1 MLSLLAQADG
11 MSLAEAEQS
20 IGVQNFGDFLE
31 LTRGIWTEGGWLMGP
46 LFALAVFIFFEA
58 VSLVMRLDRAKL
70 SLPFWWGST
79 VFLAVA
85 YLIVAF
91 MAKGFILGMLG
102 IAFDPDIGA
111 SPAEYGILAAFGIF
125 ANPFLW
131 LALFSYRPC
140 KRGVLD
146 QDIWE
151 RWIENPSG
159 SRGYIGEVVR
169 FVVGDR
175 LSEESIDRLEAVR
188 SSLVPD
194 VNQKITVL
202 SSLVTLAPLMGLLGT
217 VIGMLDTFRGLGSS
231 SGQAAELV
239 ANGIR
244 VALITTQTGL
254 TIAIPGYVFIALA
267 VRSRNSFSVF
277 LTELETCITRR
288 LHAGKRDKGVAA

>member
-1 MLSLLAQADG
+1 MLSFLAQADSI
-11 MSLAEAEQS
+11 SLAEAEQS
-20 IGVQNFGDFLE
+20 IGVQDFGDFIE
-31 LTRGIWTEGGWLMGP
+31 LTRGIWSEGGWLMGP

-70 SLPFWWGST
+70 SMPFWWGSLA
-79 VFLAVA
+79 FMAVA
-85 YLIVAF
+85 YLIVAVA
-91 MAKGFILGMLG
+91 AKSVVLGMIG
-102 IAFDPDIGA
+102 RSFDPEIGA
-111 SPAEYGILAAFGIF
+111 GAVDYAILVAFGIF
-125 ANPFLW
+125 ANPFMW
-131 LALFSYRPC
+131 GALLTFRPC
-140 KRGVLD
+140 KRAVLEQED
-146 QDIWE
+146 WE
-151 RWIENPSG
+151 PWIDDPASA
-159 SRGYIGEVVR
+159 RGYIGQVVN

-175 LSEESIDRLEAVR
+175 ITEESIDRLEAVR

-239 ANGIR
+239 ADGIR

-267 VRSRNSFSVF
+267 VRSRNGFSVF
-277 LTELETCITRR
+277 LTELETCIMRR
-288 LHAGKRDKGVAA
+288 IHSGKKEKGVAA